1 MSRNYFASR
10 DSLYETLHEK
20 IKPNYEV
27 LYDDLRSL
35 DIGSFFLSREFK
47 SLMIENNYYEI
58 WCNILNDVEKTSNI
72 ISLITNEEKADSEKA
87 FIRLVNKI
95 DDLKIQ
101 NIVTKIIKTFISNS
115 SYKDFSIIIGDIQ
128 LLKFSSE
135 NIEIIKN
142 VVTKNAEKINLNV
155 LEPNI
160 IMKTTSKEENKKVF
174 IVHGH
179 NDTLKLDVAR
189 TLEKLKLQPIILH
202 EQSNN
207 GKTIIEKF
215 EKFSDVAF
223 AIILLTADDLGNSK
237 NTQNLNK
244 RARQNVI
251 FELGYFIGKLGREN
265 VMTLQEEGVETPNDI
280 SGVVYTPFDS
290 FGNWKTELAKELKSA
305 GFKIDMNNLF

>member
-1 MSRNYFASR
+1 MKKSF
-10 DSLYETLHEK
+10 SLFEL
-20 IKPNYEV
+20 
-27 LYDDLRSL
+27 LYDDLISHS
-35 DIGSFFLSREFK
+35 IGLYFK
-47 SLMIENNYYEI
+47 SRDFKVFLTSRNAISFWNSLYKEASERRSFYSLGMDDEKYDSEEAFKDLIELSINNNNIKDLFIDIIANFIESHDKKEDFSNVMQSLELSGFSEDEIKIVRTAINFHNEKKIEN
-58 WCNILNDVEKTSNI
+58 
-72 ISLITNEEKADSEKA
+72 
-87 FIRLVNKI
+87 
-95 DDLKIQ
+95 
-101 NIVTKIIKTFISNS
+101 
-115 SYKDFSIIIGDIQ
+115 
-128 LLKFSSE
+128 
-135 NIEIIKN
+135 
-142 VVTKNAEKINLNV
+142 KINLMNNDV
-155 LEPNI
+155 AL
-160 IMKTTSKEENKKVF
+160 TTNHKKISNLKVF

-179 NDTLKLDVAR
+179 NNHLKVEVAR
-189 TLEKLKLQPIILH
+189 TLEKLKLEPIILH

>member
-1 MSRNYFASR
+1 MPRNYFASR
-10 DSLYETLHEK
+10 DLYEVLHEK

-27 LYDDLRSL
+27 LYDDLKNL
-35 DIGSFFLSREFK
+35 DIGSFFLSRGFK
-47 SLMIENNYYEI
+47 SLMIENDYYEI
-58 WCNILNDVEKTSNI
+58 WCNILTNVEKTNNI
-72 ISLITNEEKADSEKA
+72 VSFITNEEKVDSEKA

-95 DDLKIQ
+95 DDVKIQ
-101 NIVTKIIKTFISNS
+101 NIVTKIIENFISNN
-115 SYKDFSIIIGDIQ
+115 SYKDFSIITGDIE
-128 LLKFSSE
+128 LIKFSNE

-142 VVTKNAEKINLNV
+142 AVKRNAEKINLNV
-155 LEPNI
+155 LEPNK
-160 IMKTTSKEENKKVF
+160 IMKTTLEEENKKVF

-223 AIILLTADDLGNSK
+223 AIILLTGDDLGNSK
-237 NTQNLNK
+237 NTEHLNK

-290 FGNWKTELAKELKSA
+290 FGNWKTELARELKSA
-305 GFKIDMNNLF
+305 GFKVDMNNLF

>member
-10 DSLYETLHEK
+10 DLYEVLHQK

-27 LYDDLRSL
+27 LYDDLRNL
-35 DIGSFFLSREFK
+35 DIGSFLLSRGFK
-47 SLMIENNYYEI
+47 SLMIENNYYES
-58 WCNILNDVEKTSNI
+58 WCAILNDVEKTSNI
-72 ISLITNEEKADSEKA
+72 VSFVTNEEKANSEKA
-87 FIRLVNKI
+87 FIRLLNKL
-95 DDLKIQ
+95 DDVKVQ
-101 NIVTKIIKTFISNS
+101 NLVTKIVKTFISNS
-115 SYKDFSIIIGDIQ
+115 SYKEFSIITGDIE
-128 LLKFSSE
+128 LIKFSNE
-135 NIEIIKN
+135 NIETVKN
-142 VVTKNAEKINLNV
+142 AVKKNAEKISLNV
-155 LEPNI
+155 SEPNI
-160 IMKTTSKEENKKVF
+160 IMNEKLEEKNKKVF

-237 NTQNLNK
+237 NIEHLNK

-265 VMTLQEEGVETPNDI
+265 VMTLKEDGVETPNDI
-280 SGVVYTPFDS
+280 SGVVYTPYDLY
-290 FGNWKTELAKELKSA
+290 GNWKTELAKELKSA
-305 GFKIDMNNLF
+305 GFKVDMNNLF

>member
-1 MSRNYFASR
+1 MPRNYFASR
-10 DSLYETLHEK
+10 DLYEVLHEK

-27 LYDDLRSL
+27 LYSDLKTL
-35 DIGSFFLSREFK
+35 DVGSFFLSRTFK
-47 SLMIENNYYEI
+47 SFMIKNNNYEI
-58 WCNILNDVEKTSNI
+58 WCNTLEEVDKTNSVV
-72 ISLITNEEKADSEKA
+72 SLITNEEKTNSEKA
-87 FIRLVNKI
+87 FIRILNKI
-95 DDLKIQ
+95 DDLQIQ
-101 NIVTKIIKTFISNS
+101 NLATKIIETFILNS
-115 SYKDFSIIIGDIQ
+115 AYKDFSIISDDVELI
-128 LLKFSSE
+128 KFSKE
-135 NIEIIKN
+135 NIETIKHA
-142 VVTKNAEKINLNV
+142 VKENAKKINLNV

-160 IMKTTSKEENKKVF
+160 AMKTTSKEENKKVF

-189 TLEKLKLQPIILH
+189 TIEKLKLQPVILH

-265 VMTLQEEGVETPNDI
+265 VMTLKEEGVEVPNDI
-280 SGVVYTPFDS
+280 SGVVYTPYDS
-290 FGNWKTELAKELKSA
+290 YGNWKTELAKELKST
-305 GFKIDMNNLF
+305 GFTIDMNDLLQ